1 MSVQLWRL
9 LPSPLWFLQEECLQT
24 CQETLLMCPVG
35 IVCQLRKNQVVPKCR
50 VFLTLKNETRSCIT
64 ENTKWWF
71 WEKYFPSFQMFFTND
86 EFERMDFFSFFLSFW
101 MLKIRIFNGFL
112 KVALKLVYMQKE
124 VCLNNAASVMLSIF
138 ACFTSIWTNRR
149 SLCAC
154 WTCSV
159 HTTAHRCS
167 AVSAARCWVRD
178 SVTVESLS
186 VPKSC
191 CQILQSRE
199 FWAHY
204 LLCIGLVPRTI
215 ECRQTINLW
224 LDHGFK

>member
-35 IVCQLRKNQVVPKCR
+35 IVCQLRKNQVVPKCG

-86 EFERMDFFSFFLSFW
+86 EFERMAFFFCFFLFGC
-101 MLKIRIFNGFL
+101 LKSEFLMDFL

-154 WTCSV
+154 CV
-159 HTTAHRCS
+159 HAGHAQYTRQPAS
-167 AVSAARCWVRD
+167 AVPAARCWVPD
-178 SVTVESLS
+178 S
-186 VPKSC
+186 KS
-191 CQILQSRE
+191 QWNS
-199 FWAHY
+199 
-204 LLCIGLVPRTI
+204 
-215 ECRQTINLW
+215 
-224 LDHGFK
+224 